1 MTRSNS
7 LWAICLLFALY
18 TAWSGLLPATLP
30 GFVDGLATTVLLVAF
45 ALLHGSER
53 YGWGGILVFV
63 VVCLL
68 VSNAFENLS
77 ILTGFPFGHYYYSDV
92 LGPKIFLVPALIG
105 GAYLGAGYLSW
116 TVAHVLLDKTGT
128 IDRGAVWTLPLV
140 GTVLMVSW
148 DLTFDPS
155 ASTIAKWWI
164 WIDGGSFF
172 GVPFVNYLGWFL
184 TVFLFLAPF
193 SWYQSTRPVKERDR
207 SFWAQAVV
215 MYFILGARYPLIYIS
230 ATENQPVTDPAGGV
244 WMTEDIQAT
253 AALISLF
260 TMSAFALIAW
270 IRLTDRAKAGSPT
283 S

>member
-18 TAWSGLLPATLP
+18 TVWAALLPDTVP
-30 GFVDGLATTVLLVAF
+30 DFVNGLVTTVLLVAF

-63 VVCLL
+63 VVCLV

-77 ILTGFPFGHYYYSDV
+77 ILTGFPFGHYYYTDV

-116 TVAHVLLDKTGT
+116 TVAHVLLGKMGAS
-128 IDRGAVWTLPLV
+128 DRVAIWTLPLV

-148 DLTFDPS
+148 DLTFDPI
-155 ASTIAKWWI
+155 ASTIGKYWI
-164 WIDGGSFF
+164 WINGGSFF

-184 TVFLFLAPF
+184 TVLLFLAPF
-193 SWYQSTRPVKERDR
+193 SWYQSTRSVQERDR
-207 SFWAQAVV
+207 NFWAQAVV
-215 MYFILGARYPLIYIS
+215 MYFLLGARYPLIYIS
-230 ATENQPVTDPAGGV
+230 ATGNQPVTDPAGRV
-244 WMTEDIQAT
+244 WMTEDIYAT
-253 AALISLF
+253 AALISIF

-270 IRLTDRAKAGSPT
+270 IKLADRARASPT